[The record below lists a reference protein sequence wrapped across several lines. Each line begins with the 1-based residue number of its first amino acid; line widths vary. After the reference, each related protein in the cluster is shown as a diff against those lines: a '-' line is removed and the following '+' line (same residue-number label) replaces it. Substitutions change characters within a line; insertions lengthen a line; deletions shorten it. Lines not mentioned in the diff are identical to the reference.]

1 MSKDRVCVGAI
12 AGAFGV
18 RGEVRLKSFC
28 AEAEAIAG
36 YAPLFTEDGARRFD
50 VILRGTIPNGLAA
63 RLTGIGTREE
73 AEALRGW
80 ISERQAELALLPAPE
95 TATTDNPSRPPAGLG
110 ALEAGLI
117 DAGLR
122 QSLVTLTNPSGASV
136 SLRFDGVGFAQLM
149 PWLDGLERGM
159 GYRLASLRLTRTDAP
174 GLVDAD
180 IQLEPMP

>member
-1 MSKDRVCVGAI
+1 MSARLMQFL
-12 AGAFGV
+12 AGLSRRERLLLALLAFLALPVALLQGV
-18 RGEVRLKSFC
+18 VL
-28 AEAEAIAG
+28 
-36 YAPLFTEDGARRFD
+36 PLLARQD
-50 VILRGTIPNGLAA
+50 AA
-63 RLTGIGTREE
+63 RTAVAE

-180 IQLEPMP
+180 IQLEPMR